1 MNGDQDDDPE
11 IELNN
16 ALLEFM
22 RRYDS
27 GHLED
32 REAFLKNYPEL
43 AEKLSELLATA
54 DWIES
59 MAGPKLAMDAEKKFR
74 EQEAKEDSA
83 PYDPTGETLPP
94 SSRKSERTISPDES
108 TLPPS
113 RSNRSSEMS
122 YTLGNLP
129 SMDNTQSALP
139 CRFGEYILHKI
150 LGRGGMG
157 VVYLA
162 TQCNLDRRVAV
173 KMIRS
178 GALASKDEV
187 NRFYA
192 EARSAGS
199 LDHPSIITV
208 YHCGEHD
215 GHHFFSMD
223 YVPGTDLAKLM
234 AQGPMPVREAVRY
247 VLEVTRAIEYAHSRG
262 VVHRD
267 LKPANVL
274 INEQGKVVLTDFGLA
289 KRIGSDDG
297 LTATGAALGTP
308 SYMSPEQASG
318 NQDEQSPLTDIYAI
332 GAILYALLV
341 GKPPFQAD
349 SVMQTLMQV
358 LHKPAPSVRS
368 ARADVHPDLDT
379 IVTKCLEKSPSRRYD
394 SARSL
399 ADDLDRFYRGA
410 PISARPPSFVRRTK
424 HWVQNIPIFAALTGV
439 RNLEPT
445 PSQRWTQ
452 NGLIVFWFLLLAAWM
467 VGPMG
472 WNYFKENSLPD
483 SIIIASGAPGGM
495 YFETGGELSNKL
507 KERTGMNPNVIPTG
521 GSLENLTKLEQRK
534 AELAIVQQSALRSN
548 EVVVVAPLFYEAMH
562 ILVKS
567 NSMISELSELRNRKV
582 ILGATNSGTRQAA
595 LRLLQHFDITQ
606 ADLEIIDGDWF
617 SKESREKADAM
628 IVVVRPGLLG
638 VSEIIS
644 NEGFKLLDIP
654 RANDVAREEHS
665 FLPFEITDKHY
676 VSLGPQGIET
686 LATTA
691 LLVTRKDASSR
702 LVTETL
708 KSIYESQSLPKDI
721 IPQRKAASWQ
731 DLPYHDAS
739 RAYFLLPQP

>member
-27 GHLED
+27 GEIED
-32 REAFLKNYPEL
+32 REAFLKSYPEISD
-43 AEKLSELLATA
+43 KLSELLATA

-59 MAGPKLAMDAEKKFR
+59 MAGPKLAMDAEQKLTPFASAD
-74 EQEAKEDSA
+74 EQ
-83 PYDPTGETLPP
+83 PYDPNAETLPP
-94 SSRKSERTISPDES
+94 VTRRSDRTISPHDS

-113 RSNRSSEMS
+113 RSSRSGGDISF
-122 YTLGNLP
+122 GVKRLP
-129 SMDNTQSALP
+129 SIDSTQGTLP
-139 CRFGEYILHKI
+139 CQFGDYVLHKI

-162 TQCNLDRRVAV
+162 TQCNLDRQVAV

-199 LDHPSIITV
+199 LAHPSIVTV

-223 YVPGTDLAKLM
+223 YIPGTDLAKLM
-234 AQGPMPVREAVRY
+234 AQGPMPVRDAVRY
-247 VLEVTRAIEYAHSRG
+247 VLDVTRAIEYAHSRG

-274 INEQGKVVLTDFGLA
+274 INEQGKVLLTDFGLA
-289 KRIGSDDG
+289 KRIGADEG

-318 NQDEQSPLTDIYAI
+318 NQDEQSQLTDVYAI

-341 GKPPFQAD
+341 GKPPFHAD

-358 LHKPAPSVRS
+358 MHKPAPSVR
-368 ARADVHPDLDT
+368 AVRADVHPDLDT
-379 IVTKCLEKSPSRRYD
+379 IVTKCLEKSPARRYD
-394 SARSL
+394 SARAL
-399 ADDLDRFYRGA
+399 ADDLDSFYRGA
-410 PISARPPSFVRRTK
+410 PISARPPSLIRRTK
-424 HWVQNIPIFAALTGV
+424 HWIQNIPIFAALTGV

-445 PSQRWTQ
+445 PAQRWTQ
-452 NGLIVFWFLLLAAWM
+452 NGLITFWVMLLIAWLL
-467 VGPMG
+467 GPMG
-472 WNYFKENSLPD
+472 LNYLRENRLPD

-507 KERTGMNPNVIPTG
+507 KEQAGVHPNVIPTG

-534 AELAIVQQSALRSN
+534 ADLAIVQQSALRSN
-548 EVVVVAPLFYEAMH
+548 EVAVVAPLFYEAIH
-562 ILVKS
+562 ILVRS
-567 NSMISELSELRNRKV
+567 TAMISEIPELQNRKV
-582 ILGATNSGTRQAA
+582 IMGSKSSGTRQAA
-595 LRLLQHFDITQ
+595 LRLLQHFDLSEENL
-606 ADLEIIDGDWF
+606 DIIEGDWF
-617 SKESREKADAM
+617 TKEARDQAEAM
-628 IVVVRPGLLG
+628 IIVIRPGLLG
-638 VSEIIS
+638 IAEIIG
-644 NEGFKLLDIP
+644 NEGFQLLDVP
-654 RANDVAREEHS
+654 RANEVSREEHS
-665 FLPFEITDKHY
+665 FLPFEISDKHY
-676 VSLGPQGIET
+676 AVLGQQRVGT

-691 LLVTRKDASSR
+691 LLVARKDASTR

-708 KSIYESQSLPKDI
+708 RAIYESQTLIQDI
-721 IPQRKAASWQ
+721 IPQRKAAAWQ
-731 DLPYHDAS
+731 DLPYHDAT
-739 RAYFLLPQP
+739 RAYFQNNQ

>member
-11 IELNN
+11 IELNK

-27 GHLED
+27 GEIED
-32 REAFLKNYPEL
+32 REAFLKSYPEISDKL
-43 AEKLSELLATA
+43 AELLATA

-59 MAGPKLAMDAEKKFR
+59 MAGPKLAMEAEQKPSQSLSAD
-74 EQEAKEDSA
+74 EQ
-83 PYDPTGETLPP
+83 PYDPNAETLPP
-94 SSRKSERTISPDES
+94 TSRRSDRTISPHDS

-113 RSNRSSEMS
+113 RSNQS
-122 YTLGNLP
+122 LGDISFGVKRLP
-129 SMDNTQSALP
+129 SIDSSQATLP
-139 CRFGEYILHKI
+139 CQFGDYVLHKI

-162 TQCNLDRRVAV
+162 TQCNLDRQVAV

-199 LDHPSIITV
+199 LAHPSIVTV
-208 YHCGEHD
+208 YHCGEYD

-223 YVPGTDLAKLM
+223 YIPGTDLAKLM
-234 AQGPMPVREAVRY
+234 AQGQMPVRDAVRY
-247 VLEVTRAIEYAHSRG
+247 VLDVARAIEYAHSRG

-274 INEQGKVVLTDFGLA
+274 INEQGKVLLTDFGLA
-289 KRIGSDDG
+289 KRIGAEEG

-318 NQDEQSPLTDIYAI
+318 NQDEQSHLTDVYAI

-349 SVMQTLMQV
+349 TVMQTLMQV
-358 LHKPAPSVRS
+358 MHKPAPSVRAS
-368 ARADVHPDLDT
+368 RADVHPDLDT
-379 IVTKCLEKSPSRRYD
+379 IVTKCLEKSPARRYD
-394 SARSL
+394 SARAL

-424 HWVQNIPIFAALTGV
+424 HWIQNIPIFAALTGV

-445 PSQRWTQ
+445 PAQRWTQ
-452 NGLIVFWFLLLAAWM
+452 NGLITFWFLLLVAWLL
-467 VGPMG
+467 GPLG
-472 WNYFKENSLPD
+472 LNYLRENTLPD

-507 KERTGMNPNVIPTG
+507 KEQTGIHPNVIPTG

-534 AELAIVQQSALRSN
+534 ADLAIVQQSALRSN
-548 EVVVVAPLFYEAMH
+548 EVAVVAPLFYEAIH
-562 ILVKS
+562 ILVRS
-567 NSMISELSELRNRKV
+567 NAMISEIPELQNRSV
-582 ILGATNSGTRQAA
+582 IIGAKSSGTRQAA
-595 LRLLQHFDITQ
+595 LRLLQHFELNEGNLDIV
-606 ADLEIIDGDWF
+606 EGDWF
-617 SKESREKADAM
+617 TKEVRDKAEAM
-628 IVVVRPGLLG
+628 IIVIRPGLLG
-638 VSEIIS
+638 IAEIIG
-644 NEGFKLLDIP
+644 NEGFQLLDVP
-654 RANDVAREEHS
+654 RANEVSREEHS

-676 VSLGPQGIET
+676 AVLGEQKVGT

-691 LLVTRKDASSR
+691 LLVARKDASSR

-708 KSIYESQSLPKDI
+708 RAIYESQTLFQDI
-721 IPQRKAASWQ
+721 IPQRKAAAWQ
-731 DLPYHDAS
+731 DLPYHDAT
-739 RAYFLLPQP
+739 RAYFQNNQ